1 MALEVRW
8 IVSTRA
14 SSLHALSALLARQT
28 FVDQK
33 TAAALADEARQWR
46 ADLVQLNLDVEPFF
60 RHAIPLATRIDGPA
74 PWAEAV
80 LAKTLGPVGV
90 DRGSVQSLTRRL
102 IALQA
107 AFDSAHPGA
116 LEELELRSAPL
127 REQWEAR
134 GGGLL
139 ATLARLT
146 TAGLVPEMADVI
158 LVHPVLGGGGAAHWQ
173 YNSVQFEAVLANPL
187 AELPE
192 VLRLGWLLAQL
203 NFDLPLYEDHL
214 NRHRL
219 AVVGPLALI
228 PPIVAAGAEVELA
241 RDQRDTVETAVPAWT
256 GGHTD
261 LEALSTWWQTY
272 QASNPPWH
280 VALGALDRMLHGK
293 PPHDDV

>member
-1 MALEVRW
+1 
-8 IVSTRA
+8 
-14 SSLHALSALLARQT
+14 
-28 FVDQK
+28 
-33 TAAALADEARQWR
+33 
-46 ADLVQLNLDVEPFF
+46 
-60 RHAIPLATRIDGPA
+60 
-74 PWAEAV
+74 
-80 LAKTLGPVGV
+80 
-90 DRGSVQSLTRRL
+90 
-102 IALQA
+102 
-107 AFDSAHPGA
+107 A

-214 NRHRL
+214 
-219 AVVGPLALI
+219 
-228 PPIVAAGAEVELA
+228 
-241 RDQRDTVETAVPAWT
+241 
-256 GGHTD
+256 
-261 LEALSTWWQTY
+261 
-272 QASNPPWH
+272 
-280 VALGALDRMLHGK
+280 
-293 PPHDDV
+293 